1 LFRDRLGNGLVACSD
16 DERASGSVERKARPA
31 DLTVR
36 GLEVHARS
44 PVAAT
49 GAASATVARRTTAV
63 SRNLG
68 PAQACLREECAE
80 AERQEDR
87 NPC

>member
-1 LFRDRLGNGLVACSD
+1 
-16 DERASGSVERKARPA
+16 
-31 DLTVR
+31 VR

-68 PAQACLREECAE
+68 PAQACLREECAD